1 MNYYERHLGD
11 YARDTGHLSLL
22 EHGAYTL
29 LLDRYYA
36 TEEGIPATQAYRI
49 ARART
54 APERE
59 AVDAVLAEFFKRD
72 GDCWRQGRVEA
83 AIAEFQEGDEERAA
97 KRDNAKERQ
106 RRTRARRKDLFD
118 QLRDAGI
125 VPAWDTATNELER
138 LLSRA
143 PSQPVTP
150 PVTRD
155 ATATQTPITI
165 PIKEQDQKKERARKR
180 ATSPIDRPDD
190 VDESTWAD
198 WLTLRRAK
206 SAPVTA
212 TVLREAR
219 AEAGKAG
226 VPLSRFLEIWC
237 ARGSQGLQADW
248 LKPNERAGPAATGKP
263 STSADF
269 RGKTYAGTAID
280 QLPPDLRDAAIA
292 ALGDD

>member
-36 TEEGIPATQAYRI
+36 TEEGIPAAQAYRI

-54 APERE
+54 TPERE
-59 AVDAVLAEFFKRD
+59 AVDAVLAEFFRRD

-118 QLRDAGI
+118 QLREAGI

-150 PVTRD
+150 PVTLWPVTGARD
-155 ATATQTPITI
+155 GSC
-165 PIKEQDQKKERARKR
+165 DKKGFASSRRSLVLVSHAGLMLCCFSSANRFFR
-180 ATSPIDRPDD
+180 SSR
-190 VDESTWAD
+190 SRS
-198 WLTLRRAK
+198 LRRA
-206 SAPVTA
+206 SAVFLSWNSSRDGQA
-212 TVLREAR
+212 S
-219 AEAGKAG
+219 KA
-226 VPLSRFLEIWC
+226 FC
-237 ARGSQGLQADW
+237 AMMG
-248 LKPNERAGPAATGKP
+248 
-263 STSADF
+263 
-269 RGKTYAGTAID
+269 
-280 QLPPDLRDAAIA
+280 
-292 ALGDD
+292 